1 MSWSGKGI
9 KEIAIDQATGQVAIK
24 IKKELFRPTDVKH
37 TYGNSIKAKRLLK
50 WKPQTDFNTLVKMM
64 CDTELAKYK

>member
-1 MSWSGKGI
+1 MVWKAGI
-9 KEIAIDQATGQVAIK
+9 KEIAIDQASGQVAK
-24 IKKELFRPTDVKH
+24 KSKELFRPTDVKH